1 MVLTQEPHVCERGY
15 ESTDTRPPQD
25 GSNRP
30 MNEDARCAEPPTES
44 NARGAQNINRAGAAY
59 RAPVVASYD
68 PESGRLSWGDKV
80 DPALA
85 SPGRAAPQTLGEESW
100 KWLFLQPLT
109 RPQE

>member
-1 MVLTQEPHVCERGY
+1 
-15 ESTDTRPPQD
+15 
-25 GSNRP
+25 
-30 MNEDARCAEPPTES
+30 MNENARCTEPPTES
-44 NARGAQNINRAGAAY
+44 NARGAQNAPRAGAAY

-68 PESGRLSWGDKV
+68 PDSGRLRWGGKV

-85 SPGRAAPQTLGEESW
+85 SPDQPAPQTLGEESW

>member
-1 MVLTQEPHVCERGY
+1 MVLTQSRTCERGY
-15 ESTDTRPPQD
+15 ESTDTRAPQD
-25 GSNRP
+25 GSNKP
-30 MNEDARCAEPPTES
+30 MNEQAHCAEPPTR
-44 NARGAQNINRAGAAY
+44 ATPAGRTPRAGAAY

-68 PESGRLSWGDKV
+68 PDSGRLRWGDKV

-85 SPGRAAPQTLGEESW
+85 SPGRAAPQTGEESW